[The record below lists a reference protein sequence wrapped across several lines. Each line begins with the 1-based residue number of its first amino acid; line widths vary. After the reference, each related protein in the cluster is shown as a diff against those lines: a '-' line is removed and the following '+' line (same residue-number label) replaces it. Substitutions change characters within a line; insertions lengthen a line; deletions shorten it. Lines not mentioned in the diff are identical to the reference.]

1 MSNKTQISHQ
11 SLVILIPDA
20 YSPSNYPGVY
30 QKYCEIATVFQERGY
45 LVKIVG
51 YDSSIHSLWKLR
63 YQSELKNANI
73 IWLRSPG
80 IRLWLITIVLRTF
93 SIQTRLLLEFPS
105 PFTTY
110 FRGGNRILFS
120 KSGVKT
126 WVESYLSILIFLLR
140 LSRFEWIIEYGNE
153 RPALTY
159 LFNLKDRGLLLGN
172 PVPRSIVMATRI
184 YVTAN
189 KNRAALSSA
198 RKARTSFIIIANL
211 EPWHGIDRILS
222 GFATYTLNQ
231 DAPRPLLKVVGS
243 VRRDYHE
250 SLCRLAD
257 DLGVR
262 DCIEFY
268 SQQDPLQLSSTM
280 EEVDIGISALGT
292 HRRGYRVASPLKSG
306 LYVASGLPFICSCT
320 DVRFERDFPY
330 RFQCPA
336 DESPIDIHSILVWY
350 ESLDLSRA
358 GQKMHEYFQREMNT
372 DKLLSPV
379 FDRLNI
385 PSLT

>member
-1 MSNKTQISHQ
+1 MSNKTQISYQ
-11 SLVILIPDA
+11 SLVILIPDT
-20 YSPSNYPGVY
+20 YSPSNYPGFY
-30 QKYCEIATVFQERGY
+30 QKYCEIATAFRKRGCT
-45 LVKIVG
+45 VKIVG
-51 YDSSIHSLWKLR
+51 YHSTIRALWKLR
-63 YQSELKNANI
+63 YRSELKNADI

-80 IRLWLITIVLRTF
+80 IRLWLASIALRTF
-93 SIQTRLLLEFPS
+93 STRSHLILEHSS
-105 PFTTY
+105 PFTHY
-110 FRGGNRILFS
+110 FTDRNRSLFS
-120 KSGVKT
+120 WSGVKT
-126 WVESYLSILIFLLR
+126 WVEIYLSILIFLLR

-211 EPWHGIDRILS
+211 EPWHGIDRMLS
-222 GFATYTLNQ
+222 GFATYTLNR
-231 DAPRPLLKVVGS
+231 DIPRPLLKVVGS

-306 LYVASGLPFICSCT
+306 LYLASGLPFICSCT
-320 DVRFERDFPY
+320 DVRFEKDFPY

-336 DESPIDIHSILVWY
+336 DESPIDIHSILVWHV
-350 ESLDLSRA
+350 SLDLSRA